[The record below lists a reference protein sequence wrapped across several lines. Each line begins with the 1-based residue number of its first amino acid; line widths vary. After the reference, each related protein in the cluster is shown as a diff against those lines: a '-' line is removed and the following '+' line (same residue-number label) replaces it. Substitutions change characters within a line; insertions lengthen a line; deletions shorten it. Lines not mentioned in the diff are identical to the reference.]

1 LGATS
6 QRVPTQSSAQLRVVL
21 QNAERRG
28 IERLV
33 TDCRDELRVRGG
45 LELDASTARRS
56 VEQALAVSGKPLM
69 DVVEAAFVSIPPR
82 DYEVALL
89 KVLVE
94 SVLTGRDRSRAFA
107 RGAELI
113 LIPIAGFVISALC
126 EAYGLGWR
134 LAVHWRSELAEAN
147 GSPRV
152 PRVSPHRRLK
162 RRSRHMYKLVNNN
175 R

>member
-1 LGATS
+1 MLAV

-33 TDCRDELRVRGG
+33 TACRDELRVRGG

-94 SVLTGRDRSRAFA
+94 SP
-107 RGAELI
+107 GASFQTIE
-113 LIPIAGFVISALC
+113 A
-126 EAYGLGWR
+126 AYGRRDTALVGGHLVYDR
-134 LAVHWRSELAEAN
+134 FGFFRQFLEAERDQSSILMTKTKRS
-147 GSPRV
+147 GGV
-152 PRVSPHRRLK
+152 TWQLK
-162 RRSRHMYKLVNNN
+162 DEVLSVFRKLKIV
-175 R
+175 